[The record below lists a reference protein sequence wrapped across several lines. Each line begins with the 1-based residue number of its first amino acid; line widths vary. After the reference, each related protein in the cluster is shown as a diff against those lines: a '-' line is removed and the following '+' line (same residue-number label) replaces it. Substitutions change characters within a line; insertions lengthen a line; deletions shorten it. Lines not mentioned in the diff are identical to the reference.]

1 MNYLL
6 DDVAQILAGPT
17 SRRQTLRLLGRA
29 LVGTMAGT
37 FWLGVTPAPAGQ
49 VRPAKVECT
58 GVPGECTDPKKPI
71 CCCKGTNNAKCAA
84 KCNASPSC

>member
-6 DDVAQILAGPT
+6 DDVAQILARST

-29 LVGTMAGT
+29 LVGTVVGT

-49 VRPAKVECT
+49 ARCDTDDDCKGKKV
-58 GVPGECTDPKKPI
+58 
-71 CCCKGTNNAKCAA
+71 CCCKGTPSAKCEG
-84 KCNASPSC
+84 KCKPSPRC